1 MGDGAMGD
9 YTAHLDT
16 FARDNLPPPD
26 QWPDFLFALEDVRYP
41 DRPNCATEL
50 LDRHVA
56 EGHGDRPL
64 FVTPDRRTSHADFKW
79 TVNRMARVQVED
91 LGLVP
96 CTRGLIRQANKPATT
111 AHLLAVLRARGIVT
125 CPTVEPSPPAV
136 RGQRQP
142 AEL

>member
-9 YTAHLDT
+9 YTAHRDT

-41 DRPNCATEL
+41 DRLNCATEL

-64 FVTPDRRTSHADFKW
+64 FVTPDRRISYADFQW
-79 TVNRMARVQVED
+79 TVNRMARVLVED

-96 CTRGLIRQANKPATT
+96 GNRVLIRSANNPAMT
-111 AHLLAVLRARGIVT
+111 AARSEEHTSELQSLMRISYAVF
-125 CPTVEPSPPAV
+125 C
-136 RGQRQP
+136 
-142 AEL
+142 